1 MPTASS
7 VERRIET
14 HLEAHLRPTL
24 FIPEL
29 KSKKKAAVLEEM
41 VAHLAEQQIARQGEA
56 LLEVLRQREA
66 LGSTGLGKGIAIPHA
81 RSTMVAERAV
91 LLARSTKGVDFE
103 AVDGNPVHLFFLIV
117 APPLDTDPIYLQM
130 LAQIVRAVRLAPAR
144 RRILEAPDFAAIRTL
159 VGAQISDE

>member
-14 HLEAHLRPTL
+14 HLEVHLRPTL

-66 LGSTGLGKGIAIPHA
+66 LGSTGVGKGIAIPHA

-103 AVDGNPVHLFFLIV
+103 AMDGNPVHLFFLIV

-159 VGAQISDE
+159 IGAQISDE

>member
-14 HLEAHLRPTL
+14 HLEVHLRPTL

-29 KSKKKAAVLEEM
+29 KSRKKAAVLEEM

-66 LGSTGLGKGIAIPHA
+66 LGSTGVGKGIAIPHA

-91 LLARSTKGVDFE
+91 LLARSSKGVDFE

-159 VGAQISDE
+159 IGAQISDE

>member
-159 VGAQISDE
+159 IGAQISDE